1 MDFSRRSFM
10 QVAGVGLLWSAKP
23 SMAGQ
28 APRELVPPV
37 QVPVGRARVSLIQ
50 GDNRRKNVY
59 DALLAIDDD
68 VKAKLKQR
76 KHIII
81 KPNDTSTVNQL
92 ASTHVDT
99 LRGILD
105 YLAPRYKGEVVI
117 AEAASGKTWEGY
129 DNFKYTALP
138 SEYRSLK
145 ISLVDLN
152 EEGRYQVISLL
163 DKDLHAMPIRLASR
177 LLDPDAFVI
186 CAAINKTHD
195 SAVATMS
202 VKNMAMGA
210 PLRSAPK
217 ETPSW
222 SDKAKFHAGVRQ
234 INYNL
239 LTSAQRSAPG
249 WGVAVIDTFE
259 GMEGDGPVS
268 GDPVPHRIASAST
281 DFVAA
286 DRVGVETMGI
296 DASWVGYLQ
305 YCHKFGLGQYDLS
318 KIDVVGTSIAAV
330 RKTYRMHQSI
340 ERQLKWRGPLAE
352 ET

>member
-1 MDFSRRSFM
+1 MEFSRRNFM
-10 QVAGVGLLWSAKP
+10 QIAGAGLLWSARP
-23 SMAGQ
+23 STGQMAPPQ
-28 APRELVPPV
+28 PVPPV
-37 QVPVGRARVSLIQ
+37 QVPVGRARVSLVQ
-50 GDNRRKNVY
+50 GEDRRKNVY
-59 DALLAIDDD
+59 DALVAIDSDIR
-68 VKAKLKQR
+68 AKLKQR
-76 KHIII
+76 KHVII

-129 DNFKYTALP
+129 DNFKYTAVVP
-138 SEYRSLK
+138 EYRSLK
-145 ISLVDLN
+145 IKLVDLN

-163 DKDLHAMPIRLASR
+163 DKDLHAMPIRLAAR

-186 CAAINKTHD
+186 CAAINKSHD
-195 SAVATMS
+195 TAVATMA

-210 PLRSAPK
+210 PLRSGPK

-222 SDKAKFHAGVRQ
+222 SDKSKFHAGIRQ
-234 INYNL
+234 MNFNL
-239 LTSAQRSAPG
+239 LCSAQHSAPG
-249 WGVAVIDTFE
+249 WGVALIDSFE

-281 DFVAA
+281 DFIAA
-286 DRVGVETMGI
+286 DRVGVETMGL

-318 KIDVVGTSIAAV
+318 QIDIVGTPIASV
-330 RKTYRMHQSI
+330 KRTYRLHHTIEHQL
-340 ERQLKWRGPLAE
+340 EWRGPLKE
-352 ET
+352 ES